1 MTEGKTSM
9 WSGALAF
16 WLVVACLLA
25 ARIMLFDI
33 SKLHQ
38 GYAASASDTPT
49 VAGQTSERVAASENP
64 AVRERAQELPR

>member
-25 ARIMLFDI
+25 ARIILFDTN
-33 SKLHQ
+33 KLHQ

-49 VAGQTSERVAASENP
+49 LAGVAASENP
-64 AVRERAQELPR
+64 AVRGRAKELPR